1 MFANSILCLSAIL
14 GATLCQFN
22 SENPYG
28 ANKQSSSQYNP
39 GPMFNQH
46 SMQSNYPQGAA
57 NTQPSNP
64 QFQQQPPQQN
74 PSPFMS
80 TFPQQQ
86 QQQLPFYQGS
96 SSPMFPYYQNPQS
109 QPFPTA
115 YPQYPLNQGL
125 QSPPSSADRSQ
136 RSPTSCPSMESPFST
151 AQQPGTSTSPLPP
164 PFSGLPSSPM
174 RVNPFQSSQQPSPLT
189 PPMPP
194 MLAIGSALM
203 ARTSS
208 KHAGGLPKLPGGFK
222 FPF

>member
-1 MFANSILCLSAIL
+1 MLANSILCLSAIL
-14 GATLCQFN
+14 GVTLCQFN

-39 GPMFNQH
+39 GPIFNQH
-46 SMQSNYPQGAA
+46 SMQGNYPQGAP

-64 QFQQQPPQQN
+64 QFQQPPQQN
-74 PSPFMS
+74 QSPFMP

-86 QQQLPFYQGS
+86 QSPFYQGPPS
-96 SSPMFPYYQNPQS
+96 SMFPYYQDPQS

-115 YPQYPLNQGL
+115 YPQYPPNQGL
-125 QSPPSSADRSQ
+125 QPPPPFADRSQ
-136 RSPTSCPSMESPFST
+136 RSPTSCPSLESPFSIT
-151 AQQPGTSTSPLPP
+151 QQPGPSTSPLPP
-164 PFSGLPSSPM
+164 PFSSLPS
-174 RVNPFQSSQQPSPLT
+174 RVNSFQSPQQPSPLT

-203 ARTSS
+203 ARTPT
-208 KHAGGLPKLPGGFK
+208 HAGGFPKLPGGLK